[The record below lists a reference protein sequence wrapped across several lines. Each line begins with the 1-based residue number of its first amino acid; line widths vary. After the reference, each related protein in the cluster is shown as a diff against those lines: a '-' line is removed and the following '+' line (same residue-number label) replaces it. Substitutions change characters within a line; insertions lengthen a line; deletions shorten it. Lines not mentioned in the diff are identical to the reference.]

1 MPTIPRTAASGAG
14 KVISQMYKPGG
25 ALDSDTGETQFI
37 AGLEAPQ
44 STPPRLPLRSKTN
57 TQATVPTTPHRKL
70 RSPSPQSNF
79 GAEDFLTEI
88 DGILVENGDM
98 RKKLKRLKVQVA
110 RFIAQM
116 KTSPLKRPA
125 GPDTPRQGRDKNSSP
140 RAGSPSTKRANRAHS
155 RLGARVIKVYAAHK
169 AELDG
174 QEAHLLRIK
183 QERHAMPEYHPKQ
196 VAAFAAHKV
205 DLEAQEERW
214 HVIKQENVSE
224 VEVPP
229 VEEKPAVN
237 EEDHSHAGESEE
249 DTNSEYLVESYHK
262 IAESDYEDFPE
273 SYEQRLIDKIW
284 AGYSGDKLFYCSK

>member
-1 MPTIPRTAASGAG
+1 MPTIPHMAASGAG

-57 TQATVPTTPHRKL
+57 TQATVPTTPRRKL

-79 GAEDFLTEI
+79 EAEDFLTEI
-88 DGILVENGDM
+88 DGILVKNGDM
-98 RKKLKRLKVQVA
+98 HKKLKRLKAQVA

-140 RAGSPSTKRANRAHS
+140 RAGSPSTKRANEAHS
-155 RLGARVIKVYAAHK
+155 RLGARALKVYAAHK

-174 QEAHLLRIK
+174 QEAHLF
-183 QERHAMPEYHPKQ
+183 QYHPKQ
-196 VAAFAAHKV
+196 VAAFAVHKV
-205 DLEAQEERW
+205 DLEAQEEHW

-237 EEDHSHAGESEE
+237 EEDQWPRRG
-249 DTNSEYLVESYHK
+249 

-284 AGYSGDKLFYCSK
+284 AGYSSDKPFYCSK